1 MATKKLPLLDFE
13 NKISVTVTGGKSIFK
28 NVRDSKYLAR
38 VICCDHSSECSFFKE
53 GKCLRK
59 YDTVGR
65 NQCPYG
71 KVLSYEGYT
80 PAARACNEWLHHFR
94 SDEKYGALSNV
105 GLDRHFG
112 TMGEYYF
119 FDTTYVSYKSR
130 NGEEP
135 KFDTSY
141 SPYDCNLF
149 IKKDELSLDWLNE
162 LFSFS
167 PRATFGYGEIAAYKK
182 EVVPFLLWEM
192 SNAAP
197 DLYKSFIDKF
207 PKYKE
212 VSPNFRGRRAYIA
225 TLKGGTVIRNV
236 RDDYVLSE
244 DRTTLTCSD
253 SKTSLLPF
261 GAKGATIIIPVT
273 PEMVC
278 EIPTNDCVLPDTK
291 FA

>member
-1 MATKKLPLLDFE
+1 MATKKLPSLDFE

-162 LFSFS
+162 LSSFS

-182 EVVPFLLWEM
+182 EVVPFMLREM
-192 SNAAP
+192 SSVAP
-197 DLYKSFIDKF
+197 DLYKALIE
-207 PKYKE
+207 KYPEYAHKL
-212 VSPNFRGRRAYIA
+212 PNYVGKRAYVA
-225 TLKGGTVIRNV
+225 TLKGGTVLNNLGDKYI
-236 RDDYVLSE
+236 LSE
-244 DRTTLTCSD
+244 DRKTLTCTD
-253 SKTSLLPF
+253 CRHNLFPF
-261 GAKGATIIIPVT
+261 GAKSAKVVIEVT
-273 PEMVC
+273 PNLIC